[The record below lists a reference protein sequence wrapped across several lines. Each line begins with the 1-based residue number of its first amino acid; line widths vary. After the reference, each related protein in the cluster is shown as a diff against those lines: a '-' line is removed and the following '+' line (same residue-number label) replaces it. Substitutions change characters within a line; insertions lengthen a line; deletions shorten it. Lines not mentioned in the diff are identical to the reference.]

1 MAAPRVTDP
10 REAER
15 RERLVRELDLR
26 RTDPELVMLE
36 TTMAGRP
43 ESPLMTKLAR
53 LRDERINHHL
63 ERLLANPFLPI
74 PEDLPSG
81 HVLLGVDKVSG
92 RPVAPPF
99 DAWGRNTVIYGAPGT
114 GKTSIARNITRQ
126 HNAAGVKAWVLDDS
140 KESFLRLAIDD
151 PDYLVLDGNAALP
164 LLQDV
169 PYLSRQASRALF
181 VAQFKLAF
189 WGGQYADAVLW
200 DALRTLDGP
209 CSLDDLAQSA
219 RALYRHSDSYQRKN
233 AIDTITS
240 TIEQLLALC
249 PGLATSRNGIPF
261 NSLFEHS
268 LLIPSSAVLSTMQQF
283 LYAFLCRHLLAY
295 NQARG
300 IRNTLT
306 HLLVMDEAHLTW
318 TTSAA
323 AHHIGNEPLMAE
335 TLLLGREVGLAALV
349 NCISMSSTHPSLK
362 SAAFVQIALN
372 QTNAKDAAELAQT
385 FGLTTA
391 QSEYLQTQLT
401 RGEGIVRLGD
411 YWRHPVLTVLP
422 PPEPHNHV
430 TAEER
435 AAAFQRIHHL
445 APTPEPATPADAA
458 PAVPNIPNPTPE
470 PVARPAETE
479 RVIALNT
486 AEEALLSVI
495 CDAVTPST
503 PAYKKAGLGLADGD
517 NAAKRLE
524 QKGLIVRER
533 IIIHPG
539 RGGHGMGLAATPA
552 GYARAGKE
560 RKVKVRGGSGLA
572 HDYYAERLFHLLPGS
587 TVEAMVGT
595 KSVDLL
601 LPLNTNRD
609 QALLEFLRPVLPP
622 NVTLTEGML
631 LAIEV
636 ESSDP
641 VKTAPNNVQK
651 NHEAGITLTL
661 IAVLPKFV
669 TTTRTHLA
677 KSIPAALQSSF
688 IVTNVLSLLDHLGG
702 PS

>member
-1 MAAPRVTDP
+1 MAPPRVTDP

-53 LRDERINHHL
+53 LRDERINVHL
-63 ERLLANPFLPI
+63 ERHLENPFLPL

-81 HVLLGVDKVSG
+81 PVLLGVDKVSG
-92 RPVAPPF
+92 RVLAPPGES
-99 DAWGRNTVIYGAPGT
+99 WLRNTVIYGAPGT
-114 GKTSIARNITRQ
+114 GKTSTARNITRQ

-140 KESFLRLAIDD
+140 KESFLRLAVDD

-209 CSLDDLAQSA
+209 HSLDDLAQSA

-240 TIEQLLALC
+240 TIEQLRALY
-249 PGLATSRNGIPF
+249 PGLATSRHGIPF
-261 NSLFEHS
+261 NNLFEHS
-268 LLIPSSAVLSTMQQF
+268 LLIPSSAVLSTTQQF
-283 LYAFLCRHLLAY
+283 LFAFLCRHLLAY

-391 QSEYLQTQLT
+391 QHEYLQSTLT

-430 TAEER
+430 TADER
-435 AAAFQRIHHL
+435 ATAFQRIHL
-445 APTPEPATPADAA
+445 FAPTPEPATPAVGT
-458 PAVPNIPNPTPE
+458 PPVPNISIPTPAAK
-470 PVARPAETE
+470 PVTPPAE

-486 AEEALLSVI
+486 AEEALLTVI

-533 IIIHPG
+533 IVIRPG
-539 RGGHGMGLAATPA
+539 RGGHGMGLAATSA
-552 GYARAGKE
+552 GYARASKE
-560 RKVKVRGGSGLA
+560 RPVKTRGGDSVQHQYLVQELHRA
-572 HDYYAERLFHLLPGS
+572 VSGS
-587 TVEAMVGT
+587 TVEGMVGT

-601 LPLNTNRD
+601 LPLNTERD
-609 QALLEFLRPVLPP
+609 KKLLDYLRPHVPSGIAL
-622 NVTLTEGML
+622 NGSVI
-631 LAIEV
+631 AIEV
-636 ESSDP
+636 EVSDP
-641 VKTAPNNVQK
+641 GKTAPNNLTR
-651 NHEAGITLTL
+651 NSEAGITLTV
-661 IAVLPKFV
+661 IAVLPKDEKPTRNALKDHPARFV
-669 TTTRTHLA
+669 VVNALNLLQHLE
-677 KSIPAALQSSF
+677 
-688 IVTNVLSLLDHLGG
+688 G
-702 PS
+702 

>member
-1 MAAPRVTDP
+1 M
-10 REAER
+10 
-15 RERLVRELDLR
+15 RELDLR

-43 ESPLMTKLAR
+43 ESPLMSKLAA
-53 LRDERINHHL
+53 LRDERVNHHL

-151 PDYLVLDGNAALP
+151 HDYLILDGEAPLP

-209 CSLDDLAQSA
+209 HSLDDLAQSA

-240 TIEQLLALC
+240 TIEQLRAVY
-249 PGLATSRNGIPF
+249 PGLATSTNGIPF
-261 NSLFEHS
+261 NNLFEHS

-372 QTNAKDAAELAQT
+372 QTNARDAAELAQT

-391 QSEYLQTQLT
+391 QHEYLQTQLT
-401 RGEGIVRLGD
+401 RGEAIVRLGD

-445 APTPEPATPADAA
+445 APTPEPATP
-458 PAVPNIPNPTPE
+458 PVGTPPVPNIPSPTPE
-470 PVARPAETE
+470 PVTTPAEP
-479 RVIALNT
+479 VIALNSS
-486 AEEALLSVI
+486 ELDLLSVI
-495 CDAVTPST
+495 CDGVTPST
-503 PAYKKAGLGLADGD
+503 PAYQKAGLGLAAGD
-517 NAAKRLE
+517 EAARRLTE
-524 QKGLIVRER
+524 KGLTERER
-533 IIIHPG
+533 IVVHAG
-539 RGGHGMGLAATPA
+539 RGGTAMGLRATTS

-560 RKVKVRGGSGLA
+560 RPIRARRGSVQHEFFAHALVRKLGGTPEGMTGHKQS
-572 HDYYAERLFHLLPGS
+572 
-587 TVEAMVGT
+587 
-595 KSVDLL
+595 DLL
-601 LPLNTNRD
+601 IALNTERD
-609 QALLEFLRPVLPP
+609 KKLLDYLRPHLPP
-622 NVTLTEGML
+622 DTALNTGSLI
-631 LAIEV
+631 AIEV
-636 ESSDP
+636 EVSDP
-641 VKTAPNNVQK
+641 AKTGLNNLTK
-651 NHEAGITLTL
+651 NAEAGITLTV
-661 IAVLPKFV
+661 IAVLPKEEKPARNALKDH
-669 TTTRTHLA
+669 TTC
-677 KSIPAALQSSF
+677 
-688 IVTNVLSLLDHLGG
+688 VVVNVLDLLQHLEG
-702 PS
+702 